1 MRKHPALAALQKASR
16 GLRMPSE
23 EDAPFAAFLW
33 EDDGGELTATRLRQL
48 AGVPEGVGVAEDS
61 LEGLW
66 RTVPAEDREQFQ
78 RLRQAIAQQLAGM
91 KVFRVGDEPH
101 KDVYLVGQTPDGK
114 LAGPKTSVVET

>member
-1 MRKHPALAALQKASR
+1 MRKHPALQALPRASR

-33 EDDGGELTATRLRQL
+33 EDDGGAELTATRLRHW
-48 AGVPEGVGVAEDS
+48 AGVREGVGVEEDS

-66 RTVPAEDREQFQ
+66 RPVPAEDKEQFQ
-78 RLRQAIAQQLAGM
+78 RLRQAIGQQLSGV

-101 KDVYLVGQTPDGK
+101 KDVYIVGQTR
-114 LAGPKTSVVET
+114 